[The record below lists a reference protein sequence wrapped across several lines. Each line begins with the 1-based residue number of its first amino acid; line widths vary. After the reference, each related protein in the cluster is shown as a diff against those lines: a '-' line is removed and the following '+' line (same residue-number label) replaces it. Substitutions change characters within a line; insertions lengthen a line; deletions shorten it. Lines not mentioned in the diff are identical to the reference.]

1 MLISFLVVEQV
12 SFVFGIVTRENF
24 SLKFRRMATVK
35 KRKLRI
41 LFQFFLLFSLVSSIT
56 MEVDRQNRFLA
67 TGDVNGLVKIWD
79 IDQFSLVA
87 EKSSVDRNFPS
98 SFLFFRSL
106 MFDSLLSCFFRS
118 FGRIYASF
126 RFDNLSRLF

>member
-1 MLISFLVVEQV
+1 
-12 SFVFGIVTRENF
+12 
-24 SLKFRRMATVK
+24 
-35 KRKLRI
+35 
-41 LFQFFLLFSLVSSIT
+41 

-106 MFDSLLSCFFRS
+106 MFD
-118 FGRIYASF
+118 
-126 RFDNLSRLF
+126 